1 MMEIGEYCPVHN
13 TRLNPKKKKK
23 KTQKKEKEKR
33 KKEKKK
39 RSVVERREQRT
50 QEISYHNHSLKE
62 GYPKSHPLIVSQ
74 TSTP

>member
-13 TRLNPKKKKK
+13 TLLNRNKKNKK
-23 KTQKKEKEKR
+23 